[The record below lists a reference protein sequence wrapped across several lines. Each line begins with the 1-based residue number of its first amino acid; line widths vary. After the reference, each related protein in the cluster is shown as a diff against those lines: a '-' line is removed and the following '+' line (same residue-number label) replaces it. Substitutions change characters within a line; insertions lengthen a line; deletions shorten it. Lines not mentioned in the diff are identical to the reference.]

1 MRKKNTQQPNM
12 NLERKLLLLRKT
24 AQLNWTLFTYLHIDK
39 SIKQLKL
46 NEGIEMNPKKGNLY
60 YWQKQ
65 IVVEFVGCREDGKYI
80 FNTTNGIKIS
90 LYQDQVQT
98 QISED
103 Q

>member
-1 MRKKNTQQPNM
+1 
-12 NLERKLLLLRKT
+12 
-24 AQLNWTLFTYLHIDK
+24 
-39 SIKQLKL
+39 
-46 NEGIEMNPKKGNLY
+46 MNPKKGNLY

-65 IVVEFVGCREDGKYI
+65 IVVEFVGIRKDGEYI
-80 FNTTNGIKIS
+80 FNTTNGGKIS

>member
-1 MRKKNTQQPNM
+1 MGGIKM
-12 NLERKLLLLRKT
+12 NL
-24 AQLNWTLFTYLHIDK
+24 
-39 SIKQLKL
+39 
-46 NEGIEMNPKKGNLY
+46 KKGNLY

-80 FNTTNGIKIS
+80 FNTTNGVKIS